1 MNERVWRLA
10 GAMAL
15 VVGAT
20 TLGTAGCGGPAE
32 APAAA
37 GSRSGANGAPAAEA
51 EGEVGNIAKSPA
63 AAIELLAV
71 DRAAFDAL
79 IAKQRGKVVLVDFWA
94 TWCAPCLK
102 QLPHTAELAKEHAD
116 AGLVVVTVSVDEPE
130 DEAKAAKRVTELVS
144 NAPATHLRSSLGG
157 GSAAMEAFEIGSGS
171 APHYKLYDRE
181 GKLRQVFEN
190 DPAAERPFTADDID
204 AAVEML
210 LDEQA
215 EGDDSDVAKK
225 LSELVF
231 QRGPRLR

>member
-1 MNERVWRLA
+1 MNERVLRLT
-10 GAMAL
+10 GTMAL

-37 GSRSGANGAPAAEA
+37 DAGSGRSAKPQAAEVA
-51 EGEVGNIAKSPA
+51 EAP
-63 AAIELLAV
+63 AIELRAV

-79 IAKQRGKVVLVDFWA
+79 IAEQRGKVVLVDFWA

-102 QLPHTAELAKEHAD
+102 QLPHTAELGKEHAD
-116 AGLVVVTVSVDEPE
+116 DGLVVVTVSVDEPE
-130 DEAKAAKRVTELVS
+130 DEAKAAKRIAELAGD
-144 NAPATHLRSSLGG
+144 APGTHLRSSLGG

-204 AAVEML
+204 SAVEML

-215 EGDDSDVAKK
+215 QGNDSDSDVAKK

>member
-1 MNERVWRLA
+1 MNDRVLRLT

-32 APAAA
+32 GPAAA
-37 GSRSGANGAPAAEA
+37 GSRSAANGASAVEAEDVAKSQAAEA
-51 EGEVGNIAKSPA
+51 VDA
-63 AAIELLAV
+63 APAIELRAV
-71 DRAAFDAL
+71 DRAAVDAL
-79 IAKQRGKVVLVDFWA
+79 IEQQRGKVVLVDFWA

-116 AGLVVVTVSVDEPE
+116 DGLVVVTVSVDEPE
-130 DEAKAAKRVTELVS
+130 DEAKAATRVAELVGD
-144 NAPATHLRSSLGG
+144 APVTHLRSSLGG

-190 DPAAERPFTADDID
+190 DPSAERPFTAADID

-210 LDEQA
+210 LGEKVDEG
-215 EGDDSDVAKK
+215 ESDGAKK
-225 LSELVF
+225 TE
-231 QRGPRLR
+231 